1 MIIAEFLTRNG
12 EVTGFKVSGHAD
24 YDDLGKDIVCA
35 SVSSAVM
42 MTANL
47 ITEIFGFNAEVSDVN
62 NVVALRTDIPGE
74 ENLQRLYK
82 GLEMQIEQISLEFK
96 KTIKMK
102 FTEV

>member
-1 MIIAEFLTRNG
+1 
-12 EVTGFKVSGHAD
+12 
-24 YDDLGKDIVCA
+24 LGKDIVCA